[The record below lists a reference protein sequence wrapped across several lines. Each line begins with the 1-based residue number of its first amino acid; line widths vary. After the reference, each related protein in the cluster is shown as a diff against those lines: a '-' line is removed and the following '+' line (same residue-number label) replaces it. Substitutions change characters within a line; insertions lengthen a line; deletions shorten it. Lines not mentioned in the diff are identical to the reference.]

1 MDNLTLDEIIYITRF
16 LNLKNTFN
24 FIKSLKWQLDPNLK
38 KSILIKNKKI
48 MVIEHLFN
56 AYGCEHVHNPNLCAS
71 GTKGTVE
78 QHVPT
83 LSLDQKAYLDFSLED
98 DLKELIQFFH
108 NDIDVEDLICFMA
121 NIYPNRP
128 KLKDTIL
135 FDLLKLYNFSEV
147 DWSLI
152 RVHFKL

>member
-56 AYGCEHVHNPNLCAS
+56 
-71 GTKGTVE
+71 
-78 QHVPT
+78 
-83 LSLDQKAYLDFSLED
+83 AYLDFSLED